1 MSGLAAAPLAAW
13 IILGLTVLISLAG
26 LAWPRLIAVNLFR
39 PYWLVRKRQY
49 WTLIS
54 NGFVHAS
61 LGHLVLNCLSYWF
74 FAFPLQRVIG
84 GARFVALYVFGLIAS
99 NSGTWFKHREDPDYA
114 CLGASGAVLAV
125 LFAAIVYFPRSS
137 LYILPL
143 PVPIPAPLFAVLYLA
158 YSFYA
163 SRHPVGKIN
172 HEAHFDGALAGL
184 AFVALTDWPVWQR
197 TLRGLMG

>member
-1 MSGLAAAPLAAW
+1 MSGPSSPTLAAW
-13 IILGLTVLISLAG
+13 IILALTVTVSFAG
-26 LAWPRLIAVNLFR
+26 FAWPRLIAVNLFR

-54 NGFVHAS
+54 NGFIHAS
-61 LGHLVLNCLSYWF
+61 PGHLLMNCLSYWF
-74 FAFPLQRVIG
+74 FAFSLSRVIG
-84 GARFVALYVFGLIAS
+84 NARFLALYTFGLIAS
-99 NSGTWFKHREDPDYA
+99 NSGTWLKHREEAEYA
-114 CLGASGAVLAV
+114 SLGASGAVLAV
-125 LFAAIVYFPRSS
+125 LFAAIVYFPHSS

-143 PVPIPAPLFAVLYLA
+143 PVPIPAPLFAALFLA

-184 AFVALTDWPVWQR
+184 AFVALTDWPVWKS